1 MTGSNNAVRPVI
13 CEVSILL
20 TCGKHLHDRIKSLR
34 GKSWAHKTSLTP
46 RLFIEACE
54 PSQESDLSC
63 ICVGVSMLSLSTF
76 KDIEVIF
83 KLSVYFFKIAN
94 FLHERLSFNSILLSR
109 IILNLT

>member
-1 MTGSNNAVRPVI
+1 MLYVTVSNNAVRPVI

-63 ICVGVSMLSLSTF
+63 ICVGVSMLSLSIGF
-76 KDIEVIF
+76 WKCSD
-83 KLSVYFFKIAN
+83 SVVFFVFHFIPKM
-94 FLHERLSFNSILLSR
+94 
-109 IILNLT
+109 